1 MKAKTPYTELSLWRH
16 EHLFNIEFASYS
28 LSHHSF
34 PRHFHDYYVIE
45 LVTKGADRFYCNGNN
60 YTATKDQLVLINPG
74 EVHTGSTI
82 DETGLRYLSFYPGK
96 KELGLVAETLSIPLP
111 ADLYFEETLQNNTEL
126 PAKIKLLFASLNDN
140 ASITLQQQYFFD
152 CMQELLLQKEK
163 TSAGIDKKD
172 PRIKLLIDFINTHFR
187 EEISLTQ
194 MAALVNLN
202 PFHLTRLFKKT
213 TGLTPY
219 DHLLILRTEY
229 ARQLLGKGYKVQEA
243 AREAGFYDSS
253 HLNRSLRKI
262 AGTSPKSF
270 LSSKGQYRTSFYG

>member
-1 MKAKTPYTELSLWRH
+1 
-16 EHLFNIEFASYS
+16 
-28 LSHHSF
+28 
-34 PRHFHDYYVIE
+34 
-45 LVTKGADRFYCNGNN
+45 
-60 YTATKDQLVLINPG
+60 
-74 EVHTGSTI
+74 
-82 DETGLRYLSFYPGK
+82 
-96 KELGLVAETLSIPLP
+96 
-111 ADLYFEETLQNNTEL
+111 
-126 PAKIKLLFASLNDN
+126 
-140 ASITLQQQYFFD
+140 
-152 CMQELLLQKEK
+152 
-163 TSAGIDKKD
+163 
-172 PRIKLLIDFINTHFR
+172 
-187 EEISLTQ
+187 